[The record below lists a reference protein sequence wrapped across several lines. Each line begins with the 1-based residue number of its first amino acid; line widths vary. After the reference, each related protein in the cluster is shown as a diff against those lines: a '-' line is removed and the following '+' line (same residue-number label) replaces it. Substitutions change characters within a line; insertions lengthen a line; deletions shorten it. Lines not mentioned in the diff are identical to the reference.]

1 VWNNSLS
8 AVGLLIPHP
17 LSRAYNIIVVVS
29 RVCSILF
36 VFVEATENSLTWQW
50 TPRERNHGANK
61 QKGNIKRIILAPN
74 SPKFPDFFTL
84 NESPP
89 LKEGATAKS
98 PSRSRN

>member
-1 VWNNSLS
+1 MWNNSLS

-74 SPKFPDFFTL
+74 PPKFPDFF
-84 NESPP
+84 
-89 LKEGATAKS
+89 
-98 PSRSRN
+98 